1 MRVLH
6 VVPTYLPALRYG
18 GPVRSIHGLCRA
30 LARRGHDVHV
40 FTTNVDGPGEL
51 DVPLGIP
58 VDVEGVKVWYF
69 PTVLR
74 RIYRSPAMKKALAAH
89 VAEFDFVHLHSIFLW
104 PTWAAAR
111 MAARKNIPYAV
122 APRGMLVKELIRR
135 KSRLAKTAWIFLIE
149 KITLRN
155 AAFVH
160 YTTQREESE
169 ARRVGILLPPG
180 VVIPNGLDVEDT
192 VGADDADSGER
203 SAEAEAPLLYLG
215 RVSWEKGLDRLIPAL
230 TSVPGVTLLIAGN
243 DENAYR
249 DTLQALAERCGVR
262 DRIQFLGAVGELEKR
277 ELLRAASMLVL
288 PSYSENFGNVVLEAM
303 ALGCP
308 VVVTEEVGLA
318 DAVRESGAGIVVHG
332 EPQLLGAAIAKL
344 LQDRG
349 EREAMGLRGRQTV
362 RERFSWVAIAR
373 QMEDAYLSAIA
384 RSEPRQAPRV
394 AE

>member
-1 MRVLH
+1 V
-6 VVPTYLPALRYG
+6 
-18 GPVRSIHGLCRA
+18 
-30 LARRGHDVHV
+30 
-40 FTTNVDGPGEL
+40 
-51 DVPLGIP
+51 GIP
-58 VDVEGVKVWYF
+58 
-69 PTVLR
+69 
-74 RIYRSPAMKKALAAH
+74 
-89 VAEFDFVHLHSIFLW
+89 
-104 PTWAAAR
+104 
-111 MAARKNIPYAV
+111 
-122 APRGMLVKELIRR
+122 
-135 KSRLAKTAWIFLIE
+135 
-149 KITLRN
+149 
-155 AAFVH
+155 
-160 YTTQREESE
+160 
-169 ARRVGILLPPG
+169 LPPG
-180 VVIPNGLDVEDT
+180 VVIPNGLDAEDA
-192 VGADDADSGER
+192 VGVSDTDSGER
-203 SAEAEAPLLYLG
+203 STGAVAPLLYLG

-230 TSVPGVTLLIAGN
+230 VSVPEATLLIAGN

-277 ELLRAASMLVL
+277 KLLRAASMLVL